1 MIGSAVGGA
10 FRYAVNA
17 VLGTIENVVNGFI
30 GMINGVIGLINKIP
44 GVSLGSI
51 GYVNLPRLA
60 KGGIIDSA
68 TLAIVG
74 EAGKEAVMPLE
85 NNTGWI
91 TDLASKVADRMP
103 QNSGGGSNGPVIKE
117 VVIQIGNKE
126 FGRFAIDEIN
136 KTHEQEGR
144 VLLKV

>member
-1 MIGSAVGGA
+1 M
-10 FRYAVNA
+10 NA

-51 GYVNLPRLA
+51 PSVNLPRLA
-60 KGGIIDSA
+60 RGGIVDSA

-74 EAGKEAVMPLE
+74 EAGREAVMPLE

-91 TDLASKVADRMP
+91 TDLAGKVADRMP
-103 QNSGGGSNGPVIKE
+103 NNGGGSNNGTVVKE
-117 VVIQIGNKE
+117 IVVQIGDKE

-136 KTHEQEGR
+136 KAHEQAGR
-144 VLLKV
+144 LLLNI